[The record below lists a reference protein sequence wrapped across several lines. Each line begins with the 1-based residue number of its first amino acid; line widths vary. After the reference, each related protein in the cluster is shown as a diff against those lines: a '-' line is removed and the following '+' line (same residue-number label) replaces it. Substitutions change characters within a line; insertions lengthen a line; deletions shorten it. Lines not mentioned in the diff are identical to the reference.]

1 MAGIMSELLQQKA
14 PHKPPTITDVAKR
27 AGVSVGTVSH
37 VLSGARS
44 VAPATRRRVDRAVKE
59 LGYRPSFTARSL
71 TRGRTMTI
79 GMVVP
84 DIVNPIF
91 AQLLEG
97 AEDAL
102 ADRGYAV
109 LFGSSENDLEKERR
123 YLGSFRERQVDGMIV
138 DVATGSDP
146 AALAALREEVPVVL
160 VDRLTSGWAGDAVLS
175 ADEFGMGLAVDH
187 LVRLGH
193 TRVALINGQPD
204 VSGAARRRQ
213 GFTQRLAHHGLESP
227 WVSEGT
233 FTMDSG
239 RQQARA
245 ILSSS
250 AMFTAICCGN
260 DVLAMG
266 VLSVLNEQGI
276 DVPGR
281 ISVTGYDDI
290 EFAGVVTPS
299 LTTVTQ
305 PMRAMGAAAARL
317 LMQRIDEPD
326 EPAHSVT
333 LKGELIVRGSTAVA
347 PVSGAITAAQLWT
360 SRSNAS

>member
-1 MAGIMSELLQQKA
+1 MAHNVSERLQRKA
-14 PHKPPTITDVAKR
+14 AQKPPTITDVAKR

-71 TRGRTMTI
+71 TRGRTMTV

-91 AQLLEG
+91 SQLLEG

-102 ADRGYAV
+102 ADWGYAV

-123 YLGSFRERQVDGMIV
+123 YLESFRERQVDGMIV

-146 AALAALREEVPVVL
+146 AVLAALREEIPVVL
-160 VDRLTSGWAGDAVLS
+160 VDRLTPGWAGDAVLS

-187 LVRLGH
+187 LVQLGH
-193 TRVALINGQPD
+193 ARIALVNGEPD
-204 VSGAARRRQ
+204 VSGAQRRRQ
-213 GFTQRLAHHGLESP
+213 GFTQRLARYGLESP

-239 RQQARA
+239 RDQARA
-245 ILSSS
+245 ILSSD
-250 AMFTAICCGN
+250 AEPTAICCGN

-266 VLSVLNEQGI
+266 VLAVMHEREI
-276 DVPGR
+276 DVPGT

-290 EFAGVVTPS
+290 EFAGVVTPA

-305 PMRAMGAAAARL
+305 PMRAMGTAAARL
-317 LMQRIDEPD
+317 LKQRIDEPD
-326 EPAHSVT
+326 EPANNVT
-333 LKGELIVRGSTAVA
+333 LKGELIVRGSTSSAA
-347 PVSGAITAAQLWT
+347 SG
-360 SRSNAS
+360 